1 MPELAASRTTEMD
14 TLKRDWR
21 AALARK
27 FAWRF
32 RLSPIPIGCA
42 D

>member
-1 MPELAASRTTEMD
+1 MPELQASMTAEMD
-14 TLKRDWR
+14 RPQNDWR